1 MLYYLTMVTDVQWL
15 SHPRTREVKG
25 TKCYQVYLLKKFVY
39 LLKKFITDEKFFLS
53 QVFLNDKQIKSKY
66 NIQIVP

>member
-25 TKCYQVYLLKKFVY
+25 TKCYQVYLLKKF
-39 LLKKFITDEKFFLS
+39 ITDEKFFLS

>member
-1 MLYYLTMVTDVQWL
+1 MLYYLIKVIDVQWL

-25 TKCYQVYLLKKFVY
+25 TKFVY